1 MMTHEECRESLKKHI
16 VEDLY
21 LEDIEATSIDDE
33 SPLFG
38 NDGIGLDSLDAVE
51 LVVLV
56 EKRYGV
62 KIASAEEAA
71 TVFLSIH
78 ALAEYIMEKTAA

>member
-1 MMTHEECRESLKKHI
+1 MTNEECRESLKINI
-16 VEDLY
+16 VKDLC
-21 LEDIEATSIDDE
+21 LEDMEASDILDD

-38 NDGIGLDSLDAVE
+38 NEGVGLDSLDAVE

-62 KIASAEEAA
+62 KIASAAEAS
-71 TVFLSIH
+71 TIFISIST
-78 ALAEYIMEKTAA
+78 LADYIIEKKKA

>member
-1 MMTHEECRESLKKHI
+1 MMTNEECRESLKVHI
-16 VEDLY
+16 VADLC
-21 LEDIEATSIDDE
+21 LEDVEVSSILDD

-38 NDGIGLDSLDAVE
+38 NEGVGLDSLDAVE

-71 TVFLSIH
+71 TVFGSVRT
-78 ALAEYIMEKTAA
+78 LADYIMEKSKA

>member
-1 MMTHEECRESLKKHI
+1 MTHEECRESLKSHI
-16 VEDLY
+16 VKDLY
-21 LEDIEATSIDDE
+21 LEDIEAASIDDD

-62 KIASAEEAA
+62 KIKSAEEAA
-71 TVFLSIH
+71 TVFVSVRT
-78 ALAEYIMEKTAA
+78 LAEYIMEKSAS

>member
-1 MMTHEECRESLKKHI
+1 MTIEECCESLKAYI
-16 VEDLY
+16 VEDLR
-21 LEDIEATSIDDE
+21 LEDVELASLHDD

-38 NDGIGLDSLDAVE
+38 YEGLGLDSLDAVE

-62 KIASAEEAA
+62 KIKSAEEAA
-71 TVFLSIH
+71 IVFVSVRT
-78 ALAEYIMEKTAA
+78 LAAYIMEKSAS

>member
-1 MMTHEECRESLKKHI
+1 MTHEECRESLKLHI
-16 VEDLY
+16 VKDLC
-21 LEDIEATSIDDE
+21 LEDIEAASIDDD

-71 TVFLSIH
+71 TIFLSIN
-78 ALAEYIMEKTAA
+78 ALAEHIMGKTTA